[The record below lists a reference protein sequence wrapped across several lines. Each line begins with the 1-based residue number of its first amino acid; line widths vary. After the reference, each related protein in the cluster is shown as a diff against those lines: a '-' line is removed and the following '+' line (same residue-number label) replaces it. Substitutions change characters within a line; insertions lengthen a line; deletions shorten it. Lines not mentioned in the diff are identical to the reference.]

1 MRRKSSLLI
10 ALCCV
15 LFCGCDEYEYTIRM
29 QPDGER
35 INRQIVCSENA
46 TDDMRKRLSELYD
59 EQVDKN
65 TFQGSFGQTLPKDIG
80 GYGSYVHLNNPRGST
95 YIYVERF
102 RGKDTQALEMEE
114 AFGQANRLVDLL
126 IDWLQMELG
135 ENPNFDKLRKFCDET
150 LREDIK
156 NLSLYTWVGGRASEE
171 ANEAFVRIFLYL
183 YERDYF
189 TLDDISLLATS
200 TNREEFALSYFR
212 RLIGDKL
219 ELREDQEPEEELEF
233 LEDPNALK
241 ASLIRFAESDAL
253 RERLTREAREQT
265 GDPDL
270 VLDPCDVRGAIDDVP
285 EEFFGMFFVE
295 FFGSSA
301 DKVNISLIC
310 PAAPYETNGQWNER
324 TGQLSWSHRTR
335 KDELP
340 LLCYATIGLADDAY
354 QQEHL
359 GKVVLQDD
367 RLVQY
372 SFWYKGLNSEQRDQ
386 WDNFLADLDG
396 GEDVCSKVEAFR
408 FKDAVPS
415 SVDSEGAVR
424 LLSDLPRDLIG
435 ERLKAKKEENQQS
448 KDPESIVAQD
458 QSYTVYPI
466 GKVLKKEGR
475 SFIVLDERY
484 LAGLKGLQEHSYVIV
499 VYWFDKNDTPEERS
513 ILQLHPRA
521 DKSNPLTGVFATH
534 SPFRPNLIATSKCDI
549 IEIRENVIEVKDIDA
564 FDGTPVL
571 DLKGDFFRFHRP
583 KSQ

>member
-46 TDDMRKRLSELYD
+46 TDDMRKRLSELYE

-80 GYGSYVHLNNPRGST
+80 GYGSYVHLNNPMGST

-183 YERDYF
+183 YERGYF
-189 TLDDISLLATS
+189 TTDDIGRLSTS
-200 TNREEFALSYFR
+200 TNREEFALSHFR
-212 RLIGDKL
+212 RLIADKL
-219 ELREDQEPEEELEF
+219 EFQKDEEPEEKLEF
-233 LEDPNALK
+233 LQDPNALR
-241 ASLIRFAESDAL
+241 ASLIRFTESAAL
-253 RERLTREAREQT
+253 RERFTREAREQT

-270 VLDPCDVRGAIDDVP
+270 VLDPCDVRSAINDVP
-285 EEFFGMFFVE
+285 KEFFGMFFVE
-295 FFGSSA
+295 LFGSSA
-301 DKVNISLIC
+301 GKVNIRLIC

-324 TGQLSWSHRTR
+324 TGELSWSHRTR
-335 KDELP
+335 ADELP
-340 LLCYATIGLADDAY
+340 LLCYAAIGLANNAY
-354 QQEHL
+354 QQEHF

-372 SFWYKGLNSEQRDQ
+372 SFWYKGLNSEQRNQ
-386 WDNFLADLDG
+386 WDDFIAALDG
-396 GEDVCSKVEAFR
+396 GEGVWSKVEAFG
-408 FKDAVPS
+408 FKDAAGA
-415 SVDSEGAVR
+415 SVDSDGAGR

-435 ERLKAKKEENQQS
+435 ERLKTREEESQQS
-448 KDPESIVAQD
+448 RGPESAAVQG
-458 QSYTVYPI
+458 QSFTVYPI

-484 LAGLKGLQEHSYVIV
+484 LAGLKGLQKHSYVTV
-499 VYWFDKNDTPEERS
+499 VYWFDKNDTPEKRA
-513 ILQLHPRA
+513 ILQVHPRA

-549 IEIRENVIEVKDIDA
+549 IEIRENVIEVEDIDA

-583 KSQ
+583 GTE